1 MKIWKTFFLLI
12 LILWTL
18 SPPFQNAVNAE
29 NQVELYFFYDDAC
42 THCVD
47 ENIYLDELETRY
59 ENIVIHRYEVMESQQ
74 NAILFQQVRDAFDKR
89 TALTPFLV
97 IGGVALIGFSE
108 QTKTDIDNLIIRN
121 SAEDHVDVVG
131 KILGGQEV
139 LPSDIEFLRFSTGD
153 YVNIPLIGAVAIDS
167 LSLFFAALVIGI
179 VDGFNPCAMWILLF
193 LVTMLLNMKN
203 VARRWLLGLAFL
215 MTSALV
221 YFLIMVA
228 WLNIGL
234 TIAAIVWVRI
244 LIAVF
249 AIVFGIFN
257 LRSFVK
263 STKTKEIGCEVTDE
277 TSRTKIRDRIKKI
290 INEKNLVFAL
300 LGIMVLAASVN
311 LLELACSAGLPL
323 LYTQILAYN
332 QLPVAIYY
340 LYIFVY
346 IFFFLLDDII
356 VFSVAMITL
365 QVTGISN
372 KYAKI
377 SHLAGGIIMIAIG
390 ILLIFF
396 PQIIMFS

>member
-1 MKIWKTFFLLI
+1 MKIWKTMLLLMLVGWI
-12 LILWTL
+12 LC
-18 SPPFQNAVNAE
+18 PPFQNAVSAE
-29 NQVELYFFYDDAC
+29 NQVDLYFFYDDVC
-42 THCVD
+42 THCVE
-47 ENIYLDELETRY
+47 ENSYLDELEIRF
-59 ENIVIHRYEVMESQQ
+59 ENIVISRYDITESEQ
-74 NAILFQQVRDAFDKR
+74 NGNLFQEVREVFDKR
-89 TALTPFLV
+89 TVFTPFLV

-108 QTKTDIDNLIIRN
+108 QTKVDIDNLIIRN
-121 SAEDHVDVVG
+121 STEDHVDVVG

-139 LPSDIEFLRFSTGD
+139 LPSDIEFLRFATGD

-167 LSLFFAALVIGI
+167 LSLFLAALVIGF

-193 LVTMLLNMKN
+193 LITMLLNMKS

-228 WLNIGL
+228 WLNIGIS
-234 TIAAIVWVRI
+234 IAAIVWVRM
-244 LIAVF
+244 LIAMF

-257 LRSFVK
+257 LRNFLK
-263 STKTKEIGCEVTDE
+263 STKTQAVGCDISDE
-277 TSRTKIRDRIKKI
+277 SSRTKIRNRIKNI

-332 QLPVAIYY
+332 HLPGVIYY
-340 LYIFVY
+340 LYILVY

-356 VFSVAMITL
+356 IFSVAMITL

-390 ILLIFF
+390 ILLMFF